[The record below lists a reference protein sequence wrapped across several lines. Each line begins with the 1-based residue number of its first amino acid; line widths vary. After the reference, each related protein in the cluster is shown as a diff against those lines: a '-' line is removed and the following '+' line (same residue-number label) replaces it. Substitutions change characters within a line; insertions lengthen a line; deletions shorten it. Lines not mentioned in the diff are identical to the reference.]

1 MFFQIERENS
11 YIVLLIDNIYEKR
24 HLRRHLHAY
33 STSKL
38 RHCFP
43 FLLAYSLLF
52 YIYAVKI
59 IYVFFSSQ
67 RELYST

>member
-11 YIVLLIDNIYEKR
+11 YIVLLIDNIYEN
-24 HLRRHLHAY
+24 Y